1 MAAPIVHLRDIQ
13 KRQKFFNVWEKQ
25 RNKKEVHWL
34 MEMFAESLGVFFY
47 VYAGIGSVAGW
58 VVGNIIQQS
67 GLSSLLQI
75 GFAYACGILFAIG
88 VCSATS
94 GGHFNPCITVS
105 YVVFR
110 GFPPL
115 KAFRYI
121 FAQIV
126 GAYVACLLVYSQW
139 KVLIVQCEAILQSA
153 GKLEALQFTPN
164 GPAGIFGLYLLPGQT
179 LPRVFLNEFVIDTA
193 LGLVI
198 YAAIDP
204 SNAMVPPVLAPFLVA
219 LAYGTAIWSFATAG
233 VALNSA
239 RDIGGRLVAM
249 TIWGREA
256 AGGKFAAIAALTNI
270 PATLLGAFIYEFFLT
285 DSDRVVPTASLEYGQ
300 VLANHRGLR
309 KAQTEARRQSRQSI
323 IEFPNAMELQ
333 TPAKVEN
340 KANGIHYAI
349 TTD

>member
-1 MAAPIVHLRDIQ
+1 
-13 KRQKFFNVWEKQ
+13 
-25 RNKKEVHWL
+25 

-58 VVGNIIQQS
+58 VVGNIIQQP

-75 GFAYACGILFAIG
+75 GFGYACGILFAIG
-88 VCSATS
+88 VCGATS
-94 GGHFNPCITVS
+94 GGHFNPCITIS

-115 KAFRYI
+115 KGLRYI
-121 FAQIV
+121 FAQVV

-139 KVLIVQCEAILQSA
+139 KVLIVQCEAILETA
-153 GKLEALQFTPN
+153 GNLQALQFTPN

-179 LPRVFLNEFVIDTA
+179 LPRVFLNEFVTDTF

-204 SNAMVPPVLAPFLVA
+204 TNAMVPPVLSPFLVA
-219 LAYGTAIWSFATAG
+219 LAYATAIWSFATAG

-239 RDIGGRLVAM
+239 RDIGGRMLAM

-256 AGGKFAAIAALTNI
+256 AGGGKFAAIAALTNI
-270 PATLLGAFIYEFFLT
+270 PATLLGAFIYEVFLT
-285 DSDRVVPTASLEYGQ
+285 DSDRVVPPASLEYGQ
-300 VLANHRGLR
+300 VLANHRRLR
-309 KAQTEARRQSRQSI
+309 KAQSEARRQSRQSI
-323 IEFPNAMELQ
+323 IEFQNAMELR
-333 TPAKVEN
+333 TPVEEN
-340 KANGIHYAI
+340 KHNKHNGVHYAI